1 MLDIDTT
8 SKREQRKFGVVMAI
22 AFVVLGA
29 IRWAIARE
37 DPPVA
42 FLYVAAPF
50 LALALVAPAVL
61 GPVLRAWL
69 KFALVLN
76 WVMTHVMLT
85 VVWVFLITPTRV
97 LIGLFGSDPLK
108 REWSSE
114 DSTYWEEP
122 DEQPDDIEAYFRQ
135 F

>member
-1 MLDIDTT
+1 VLDIDTT

-22 AFVVLGA
+22 AIVVLGG

-50 LALALVAPAVL
+50 LVLALVAPAVL
-61 GPVLRAWL
+61 GPVLRVWL
-69 KFALVLN
+69 GFALVLN
-76 WVMTHVMLT
+76 WVMTHVLLT

-97 LIGLFGSDPLK
+97 LIRLFGSDPLK
-108 REWSSE
+108 RQWSSE
-114 DSTYWEEP
+114 DETYWEEP
-122 DEQPDDIEAYFRQ
+122 DEQPDNIEAYFRQ